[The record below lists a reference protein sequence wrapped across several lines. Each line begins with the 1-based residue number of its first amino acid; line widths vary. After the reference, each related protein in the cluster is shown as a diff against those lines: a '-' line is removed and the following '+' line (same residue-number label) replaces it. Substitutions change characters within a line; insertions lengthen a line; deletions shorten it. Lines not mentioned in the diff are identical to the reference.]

1 MDFQPNPSF
10 QTGEN
15 GQKPSKMAIFDKKV
29 LIKKKENFFST
40 YWSNKVCFP
49 YPPLTSCQKSKKSD
63 KIFRGE
69 IFTQSNLQKWP
80 KNDHFGQKKGE
91 DEFSWTYDQLE
102 SCR

>member
-1 MDFQPNPSF
+1 
-10 QTGEN
+10 
-15 GQKPSKMAIFDKKV
+15 MAIFDKKV
-29 LIKKKENFFST
+29 LIKKKEICFST

-80 KNDHFGQKKGE
+80 KNDQKVQKKGQ
-91 DEFSWTYDQLE
+91 DEFSWTCDQLE
-102 SCR
+102 TCR

>member
-1 MDFQPNPSF
+1 
-10 QTGEN
+10 
-15 GQKPSKMAIFDKKV
+15 MAIFDKKV
-29 LIKKKENFFST
+29 LIKKKEIFFST

-69 IFTQSNLQKWP
+69 ILTQNFHSKMA
-80 KNDHFGQKKGE
+80 KNGQKKWE
-91 DEFSWTYDQLE
+91 DAFSWTCDQLE

>member
-1 MDFQPNPSF
+1 MAKNP
-10 QTGEN
+10 
-15 GQKPSKMAIFDKKV
+15 QKWLFLIKKV

-80 KNDHFGQKKGE
+80 KNDQKVQKKGRRRIFL
-91 DEFSWTYDQLE
+91 DI
-102 SCR
+102 